1 MSTKVHVAV
10 DALGNP
16 VRLIAT
22 GGQVADVT
30 QAKALISG
38 IKAGHVIA
46 DKGYDSS
53 ELVEAIEAGGAKAVI
68 PPRSNRK
75 EPRDYDKHLYKDR
88 NLAERFLNKVKNC
101 RRIATRYEKTAR
113 NYLAFWQ
120 LASIMVLLA

>member
-1 MSTKVHVAV
+1 VSTKVHVAV

-22 GGQVADVT
+22 AGQVADVT
-30 QAKALISG
+30 QGAALVSG
-38 IKAGHVIA
+38 MKVGHVIA

-53 ELVEAIEAGGAKAVI
+53 ELVGVIEAGGAVAVI

-75 EPRDYDKHLYKDR
+75 VPREYDKHLYKDR

-101 RRIATRYEKTAR
+101 RRVATRYEKTVR

>member
-22 GGQVADVT
+22 AGQVADVT
-30 QAKALISG
+30 QGEALISG
-38 IKAGHVIA
+38 MRAEHVIA
-46 DKGYDSS
+46 DKGYDSD
-53 ELVEAIEAGGAKAVI
+53 ELVGAIEAGGAQAVI

-75 EPRDYDKHLYKDR
+75 RPRDYDKHIYKERDPV
-88 NLAERFLNKVKNC
+88 ERFLNEVKNC
-101 RRIATRYEKTAR
+101 RRIATRYEETAR